1 MTRNDPESVCR
12 RARVVVASESR
23 ETVARIR
30 EAFTGCPDVQ
40 MVGVASDS
48 IEAAQMTAATQ
59 PDIVVVDSKFDGDGL
74 HLCGVLNRIAP
85 HVKVILLVSGI
96 NEDVVIEAARAGA
109 REVLEYSF
117 EPQAFLDSLGRLTS
131 VEMQSISRDYELAVS
146 PEHFPRVIV
155 VTGAKG
161 GAGTTSLAT
170 NLAVCLSASNTG
182 KTVLLDCS
190 PTFPDTRNLLD
201 LNPPLSLADA
211 FQESELVA
219 DQMLDPDMLEQCIVH
234 TCAQLDVVIS
244 TSSNLL
250 VPPPT
255 ARVVSRAIRTL
266 KRFYRYVVIDSPPSL
281 LLGREPAIP
290 SFWRLLV
297 MANTNE
303 VALLQNTKRL
313 LQRITADYQI
323 DGSITVV
330 VNRFS
335 KGGGFAVKDIQ
346 NALGIQ
352 TMIMIPDDA
361 SVGKACNIGKPAV
374 MEYPRAPASRAVLQL
389 SEEILEAAKYAATG

>member
-1 MTRNDPESVCR
+1 
-12 RARVVVASESR
+12 
-23 ETVARIR
+23 
-30 EAFTGCPDVQ
+30 
-40 MVGVASDS
+40 
-48 IEAAQMTAATQ
+48 
-59 PDIVVVDSKFDGDGL
+59 
-74 HLCGVLNRIAP
+74 
-85 HVKVILLVSGI
+85 
-96 NEDVVIEAARAGA
+96 
-109 REVLEYSF
+109 
-117 EPQAFLDSLGRLTS
+117 
-131 VEMQSISRDYELAVS
+131 
-146 PEHFPRVIV
+146 
-155 VTGAKG
+155 
-161 GAGTTSLAT
+161 
-170 NLAVCLSASNTG
+170 
-182 KTVLLDCS
+182 
-190 PTFPDTRNLLD
+190 
-201 LNPPLSLADA
+201 
-211 FQESELVA
+211 
-219 DQMLDPDMLEQCIVH
+219 MLDPDMLEQCIVH

-244 TSSNLL
+244 SSSNLL
-250 VPPPT
+250 FPPPT